1 MTLKDFYSKL
11 GDDYNDV
18 LVRLISEER
27 IEHFV
32 IRFLDDNSFD
42 SLYESLKNKDYSKAF
57 NSAHNLKGIAQ
68 NLGFGHLA
76 EAADEISNV
85 LRQQDQNGYIAAYSL
100 INKVAYEY
108 RKTIS
113 AINLLKSD
121 K

>member
-27 IEHFV
+27 IKHFV
-32 IRFLDDNSFD
+32 IRFLEDNSFD
-42 SLYESLKNKDYSKAF
+42 SLCESLKNKDYNQAF

-68 NLGFGHLA
+68 NLGFNHLA
-76 EAADEISNV
+76 ESADEIGDA
-85 LRQQDQNGYIAAYSL
+85 LRQKDKNGYMTAHSL
-100 INKVAYEY
+100 INKVTYEY
-108 RKTIS
+108 KKTIS
-113 AINLLKSD
+113 AINLLKAD